1 MKIKLSVFICVYPVS
16 NMEVTMKELTQVHIV
31 TISLMVGFIAS
42 ILGYLFRRFT
52 SERKLGIAEKIAK
65 KIIADAQREAENKK
79 KEGELAAKEE
89 LHNSRLKFEAE
100 TRDRRHELLTLER
113 RVIQREE
120 NLDRKV
126 DLLDKKESDLN
137 RRDHFLTNKANQLME
152 KEKQLNALAE
162 EERQKL
168 QQISG
173 LTKEEAKQLLF
184 SKYEEEVKRDAV
196 LMARRIEEE
205 AKENA
210 EKKAKYLIALT
221 VQRIASE
228 YVGEVTVTTVS
239 LPNDEMKGRIIG
251 REGRNIR
258 ALEAATGIDI
268 IIDDTPEVVTLS
280 GYDPVRRETAKI
292 SLERLIIDGRIHPAR
307 IEEIVEKVKKEMDE
321 TIKETGQQT
330 IFELG
335 LHNVHPELIKLIGRL
350 HYRTSYGQNVL
361 QHSKECAHLM
371 GMMMAELGF
380 PNEVAVAKR
389 AGVLHD
395 IGKAVDQETEGTH
408 VSLGADLAK
417 KYGESPEIVHAIK
430 AHHGDEEPKT
440 ILAILCSAADAV
452 SGGRPGARSESIEAY
467 MKRLEK
473 LEQIAKS
480 FKGVANSFAIQAG
493 REIRVIVQPD
503 KVDDN
508 ESILLA
514 RNITKKIEEE
524 MDYPGQVKVTV
535 IRETRA
541 VEYAK

>member
-1 MKIKLSVFICVYPVS
+1 MTI
-16 NMEVTMKELTQVHIV
+16 VHIII
-31 TISLMVGFIAS
+31 ISVISAVLA
-42 ILGYLFRRFT
+42 
-52 SERKLGIAEKIAK
+52 GIAGFFLRKIISEKKVGSAKTIAK
-65 KIIADAQREAENKK
+65 KILTEAEKEAENKK
-79 KEGELAAKEE
+79 REGELEAKEE
-89 LHNSRLKFEAE
+89 LHKARLKFENE
-100 TRDRRHELLTLER
+100 SRDRRHELLTLER
-113 RVIQREE
+113 RVMQREE

-126 DLLDKKESDLN
+126 DILDKKESELSKKE
-137 RRDHFLTNKANQLME
+137 HFVNNKAVQLTE
-152 KEKQLNALAE
+152 KEKQYNILIE

-173 LTKEEAKQLLF
+173 LTKEEAKQQLF
-184 SKYEEEVKRDAV
+184 TKYEEEVIKEAG

-210 EKKAKYLIALT
+210 EKKAKYTISLAI
-221 VQRIASE
+221 QRIASE
-228 YVGEVTVTTVS
+228 YVGEATVTTVS

-280 GYDPVRRETAKI
+280 GYDPVRREIAKI

-321 TIKETGQQT
+321 TIKEIGQQT
-330 IFELG
+330 VFELG
-335 LHNVHPELIKLIGRL
+335 LHNMHPELIKLIGRL

-361 QHSKECAHLM
+361 MHSKESAHLM
-371 GMMMAELGF
+371 GIMMAELGF
-380 PNEVAVAKR
+380 NNEITIAKR
-389 AGVLHD
+389 AGILHD
-395 IGKAVDQETEGTH
+395 IGKAVDQEMEGTH
-408 VSLGADLAK
+408 VSIGADLAK
-417 KYGESPEIVHAIK
+417 KYGESAEVIHAIK

-440 ILAILCSAADAV
+440 ILAILCAAADAI
-452 SGGRPGARSESIEAY
+452 SASRPGARSESIEAY
-467 MKRLEK
+467 IKRLEK

-480 FKGVANSFAIQAG
+480 FKGVSNCYAIQAG

-508 ESILLA
+508 ETIMLA
-514 RNITKKIEEE
+514 RNITKKIQDE
-524 MDYPGQVKVTV
+524 MEYPGQIKVTV
-535 IRETRA
+535 LRETRA

>member
-1 MKIKLSVFICVYPVS
+1 MTQTNVILIAVITAILAGAIGFFIRKL
-16 NMEVTMKELTQVHIV
+16 
-31 TISLMVGFIAS
+31 
-42 ILGYLFRRFT
+42 T
-52 SERKLGIAEKIAK
+52 SEKKVGAAQAVAK
-65 KIIADAQREAENKK
+65 KILAEAEKEAENKK
-79 KEGELAAKEE
+79 REGELEAKEE
-89 LHNSRLKFEAE
+89 LHKARLKFENE

-126 DLLDKKESDLN
+126 DVLEKKEVELN
-137 RRDHFLTNKANQLME
+137 KKEHFISNKASQLTE
-152 KEKQLNALAE
+152 KEKQYSSLIE

-173 LTKEEAKQLLF
+173 MTKEEAKQQLF
-184 SKYEEEVKRDAV
+184 AKYEEEVVKEAG

-210 EKKAKYLIALT
+210 EKKAKYTISLAI
-221 VQRIASE
+221 QRIASE
-228 YVGEVTVTTVS
+228 YVGEATVTTVS

-280 GYDPVRRETAKI
+280 GYDPVRREIAKI

-321 TIKETGQQT
+321 TIKEIGQQT
-330 IFELG
+330 VFELG
-335 LHNVHPELIKLIGRL
+335 LHNMHPELIKLIGRL

-361 QHSKECAHLM
+361 MHSKESAHLM
-371 GMMMAELGF
+371 GIMMAELGF
-380 PNEVAVAKR
+380 NNEISIAKR
-389 AGVLHD
+389 AGILHD
-395 IGKAVDQETEGTH
+395 IGKSVDQEMEGTH
-408 VSLGADLAK
+408 VSIGADLAK
-417 KYGESPEIVHAIK
+417 KYGESADVIHAIK

-440 ILAILCSAADAV
+440 ILAILCAAADAI
-452 SGGRPGARSESIEAY
+452 SASRPGARSESIEAY
-467 MKRLEK
+467 IKRLEK

-480 FKGVANSFAIQAG
+480 FKGVSGCYAIQAG

-508 ESILLA
+508 ETIMLA
-514 RNITKKIEEE
+514 RNITKKIQDE
-524 MDYPGQVKVTV
+524 MEYPGQIKVTV
-535 IRETRA
+535 LRETRA

>member
-1 MKIKLSVFICVYPVS
+1 MKDLGQI
-16 NMEVTMKELTQVHIV
+16 NIV
-31 TISLMVGFIAS
+31 LISLMVGFIS
-42 ILGYLFRRFT
+42 GMMGYFLRKF
-52 SERKLGIAEKIAK
+52 SAGRKLNSAEILAK
-65 KIIADAQREAENKK
+65 KIIADAEKEAENKRR
-79 KEGELAAKEE
+79 EGELEAKEE
-89 LHNSRLKFEAE
+89 LHKTRMKFENE

-126 DLLDKKESDLN
+126 DLLEKKEVDLN
-137 RRDHFLTNKANQLME
+137 KRDHFLNNKAGQLMD
-152 KEKQLNALAE
+152 KEKNLNTMVE

-173 LTKEEAKQLLF
+173 MTKDEARQQLF
-184 SKYEEEVKRDAV
+184 SKYEEEVKKEAA
-196 LMARRIEEE
+196 LMARRIEED

-210 EKKAKYLIALT
+210 EKKAKYTIALAI
-221 VQRIASE
+221 QRIAGE
-228 YVGEVTVTTVS
+228 YVGETTVTTVS

-258 ALEAATGIDI
+258 TLEAATGIDI

-280 GYDPVRRETAKI
+280 GFDPVRREIAKI

-321 TIKETGQQT
+321 TIKEFGQQAV
-330 IFELG
+330 FELG
-335 LHNVHPELIKLIGRL
+335 IHNMHPELIKLIGRL

-361 QHSKECAHLM
+361 AHSKETAHLM
-371 GMMMAELGF
+371 GIMMAELGF
-380 PNEVAVAKR
+380 QNEIAIAKR
-389 AGVLHD
+389 AGILHD
-395 IGKAVDQETEGTH
+395 IGKAIDQETEGTH
-408 VSLGADLAK
+408 ISIGGDLAK
-417 KYGESPEIVHAIK
+417 KYGENPDVIHAIK

-440 ILAILCSAADAV
+440 ILAILCAAADAI

-467 MKRLEK
+467 IKRLEN

-480 FKGVANSFAIQAG
+480 FKGVANSYAIQAG

-503 KVDDN
+503 KLDDN
-508 ESILLA
+508 ASIMLA
-514 RNITKKIEEE
+514 RDITKKIEDE
-524 MDYPGQVKVTV
+524 MDYPGQIKVTV

>member
-1 MKIKLSVFICVYPVS
+1 
-16 NMEVTMKELTQVHIV
+16 MKELTQIHIA
-31 TISLMVGFIAS
+31 TISLMVGFIAG
-42 ILGYLFRRFT
+42 IMGYFFRKLT
-52 SERKLGIAEKIAK
+52 SERKIGTAEKTAK
-65 KIIADAQREAENKK
+65 KIIADAGREAENKRR
-79 KEGELAAKEE
+79 EGELEAKEE
-89 LHNSRLKFEAE
+89 LHKARLKFETE

-126 DLLDKKESDLN
+126 DLLDKKEADLN
-137 RRDHFLTNKANQLME
+137 RRDHFLSNKANQLMD
-152 KEKQLNALAE
+152 KEKQLNLLLE

-184 SKYEEEVKRDAV
+184 KKYEEEVAKDAG
-196 LMARRIEEE
+196 LLARRIEEE

-210 EKKAKYLIALT
+210 DKKAKYLIALA

-228 YVGEVTVTTVS
+228 YVGETTVTTVS

-258 ALEAATGIDI
+258 AFEAATGIDI
-268 IIDDTPEVVTLS
+268 VIDDTPEVVTLS

-321 TIKETGQQT
+321 TIKEIGQQA

-335 LHNVHPELIKLIGRL
+335 LHNIHPELVKLIGRL

-361 QHSKECAHLM
+361 QHSKETAHLM
-371 GMMMAELGF
+371 GIMMAELGF
-380 PNEVAVAKR
+380 QNEITIAKR
-389 AGVLHD
+389 AGILHD
-395 IGKAVDQETEGTH
+395 IGKAIDQETEGTH
-408 VSLGADLAK
+408 VSIGGDLAK
-417 KYGESPEIVHAIK
+417 KYGESPEVVHAIK

-440 ILAILCSAADAV
+440 ILAILCAAGDAI
-452 SGGRPGARSESIEAY
+452 SGGRPGARSESVEAY
-467 MKRLEK
+467 IKRLEK

-480 FKGVANSFAIQAG
+480 FKGVANSYAIQAG
-493 REIRVIVQPD
+493 REVRVIVQPD
-503 KVDDN
+503 KIDDN

>member
-1 MKIKLSVFICVYPVS
+1 MIQANVI
-16 NMEVTMKELTQVHIV
+16 I
-31 TISLMVGFIAS
+31 IS
-42 ILGYLFRRFT
+42 ILAAIVAGIMGFFLRKLT
-52 SERKLGIAEKIAK
+52 SEKKVGAAQAIAK
-65 KIIADAQREAENKK
+65 KILSEAEKEAENKK
-79 KEGELAAKEE
+79 REGELEAKEE
-89 LHNSRLKFEAE
+89 LHKARLKFENE

-126 DLLDKKESDLN
+126 DVLEKKEVELN
-137 RRDHFLTNKANQLME
+137 KKDHFISNKAAQLTE
-152 KEKQLNALAE
+152 KEKQYNSLIE

-173 LTKEEAKQLLF
+173 MTKEEAKQQLF
-184 SKYEEEVKRDAV
+184 SKYEDEVIKEAG

-210 EKKAKYLIALT
+210 EKKAKYTISLAI
-221 VQRIASE
+221 QRIASE
-228 YVGEVTVTTVS
+228 YVGEATVTTVS
-239 LPNDEMKGRIIG
+239 LPSDEMKGRIIG

-280 GYDPVRRETAKI
+280 GYDPVRREIAKI

-321 TIKETGQQT
+321 TIKEIGQQT
-330 IFELG
+330 VFELG
-335 LHNVHPELIKLIGRL
+335 LHNMHPELIKLIGRL

-361 QHSKECAHLM
+361 MHSKESAHLM
-371 GMMMAELGF
+371 GIMMAELGF
-380 PNEVAVAKR
+380 NNEISIAKR
-389 AGVLHD
+389 AGILHD
-395 IGKAVDQETEGTH
+395 IGKSVDQEMEGTH
-408 VSLGADLAK
+408 VSIGADLAK
-417 KYGESPEIVHAIK
+417 KYGENADVIHAIK

-440 ILAILCSAADAV
+440 ILAILCAAADAI
-452 SGGRPGARSESIEAY
+452 SASRPGARSESIEAY
-467 MKRLEK
+467 IKRLEK

-480 FKGVANSFAIQAG
+480 FKGVSGCYAIQAG
-493 REIRVIVQPD
+493 REVRVIVQPD

-508 ESILLA
+508 ETIMLA
-514 RNITKKIEEE
+514 RNITKKIQDE
-524 MDYPGQVKVTV
+524 MEYPGQIKVTV
-535 IRETRA
+535 LRETRA

>member
-1 MKIKLSVFICVYPVS
+1 
-16 NMEVTMKELTQVHIV
+16 MKELNTV
-31 TISLMVGFIAS
+31 TITLMVGFIS
-42 ILGYLFRRFT
+42 GIMGYFFRRFT
-52 SERKLGIAEKIAK
+52 SERKIGVAERIAK
-65 KIIADAQREAENKK
+65 KIIADAQKEAENKR

-89 LHNSRLKFEAE
+89 LHNARLKFEAE

-113 RVIQREE
+113 RIIQREE

-126 DLLDKKESDLN
+126 DLLEKKEADLN
-137 RRDHFLTNKANQLME
+137 RREHFLTNKANQLME
-152 KEKQLNALAE
+152 KEKQLNTLIE

-173 LTKEEAKQLLF
+173 LTKDEAKQLLF
-184 SKYEEEVKRDAV
+184 TKYEEEVRRDAA

-210 EKKAKYLIALT
+210 EKKAKYLIALA

-258 ALEAATGIDI
+258 ALEAATGVDI

-280 GYDPVRRETAKI
+280 GYDPVKREIAKI
-292 SLERLIIDGRIHPAR
+292 ALERLIIDGRIHPAR

-321 TIKETGQQT
+321 TIKEIGQQT

-335 LHNVHPELIKLIGRL
+335 IHNMHPELVKLIGRL

-361 QHSKECAHLM
+361 QHSKECARLM
-371 GMMMAELGF
+371 GIMMAELGF
-380 PNEVAVAKR
+380 PNEVQIAKR
-389 AGVLHD
+389 AGILHD
-395 IGKAVDQETEGTH
+395 IGKAVDQEVEGTH
-408 VSLGADLAK
+408 ISIGADLAK
-417 KYGESPEIVHAIK
+417 KYGESPDIIHAIK

-440 ILAILCSAADAV
+440 ILAILCAAADAI

-467 MKRLEK
+467 IKRLEK

-480 FKGVANSFAIQAG
+480 FKGVANSYAIQAG

-503 KVDDN
+503 KVDDS
-508 ESILLA
+508 ESTFLA
-514 RNITKKIEEE
+514 RNIAKKIEEE
-524 MDYPGQVKVTV
+524 MEYPGQVKVTV

>member
-1 MKIKLSVFICVYPVS
+1 
-16 NMEVTMKELTQVHIV
+16 MKELSQINVIL
-31 TISLMVGFIAS
+31 ISLMIGFIAS
-42 ILGYLFRRFT
+42 IMGYFFRKLT
-52 SERKLGIAEKIAK
+52 AERKIGTAEKIAK
-65 KIIADAQREAENKK
+65 KIIADAQKEADNKRR
-79 KEGELAAKEE
+79 EGELEAKEE
-89 LHNSRLKFEAE
+89 LHKARLKFETE

-126 DLLDKKESDLN
+126 ELLEKKESELN
-137 RRDHFLTNKANQLME
+137 RRDHFLTNKANQLMD
-152 KEKQLNALAE
+152 KEKQLNTIVE

-168 QQISG
+168 QVISG
-173 LTKEEAKQLLF
+173 MTKEEAKQQLF
-184 SKYEEEVKRDAV
+184 AKYQEEVTREAAIT
-196 LMARRIEEE
+196 ARKIEEE

-210 EKKAKYLIALT
+210 EKKAKYLISLA

-228 YVGEVTVTTVS
+228 YVGETTVTTVS

-258 ALEAATGIDI
+258 SLEAATGIDI

-280 GYDPVRRETAKI
+280 GYDPVRREVAKI

-307 IEEIVEKVKKEMDE
+307 IEEIVEKVKKEMEE
-321 TIKETGQQT
+321 TIKEIGQQT

-335 LHNVHPELIKLIGRL
+335 LHNMHPELVKLIGRL

-371 GMMMAELGF
+371 GIMMTELGF
-380 PNEVAVAKR
+380 PNEIAIAKR
-389 AGVLHD
+389 AGILHD

-408 VSLGADLAK
+408 ISIGGDLAK
-417 KYGESPEIVHAIK
+417 KYGESPEVIHAIK
-430 AHHGDEEPKT
+430 AHHGDEEAKT
-440 ILAILCSAADAV
+440 ILAILCAAADAI
-452 SGGRPGARSESIEAY
+452 SGGRPGARSESVEAY
-467 MKRLEK
+467 IKRLEK

-480 FKGVANSFAIQAG
+480 FKGVANSYAIQAG

-503 KVDDN
+503 KIDDN
-508 ESILLA
+508 EAIMLA
-514 RNITKKIEEE
+514 RNITKKIEEDME
-524 MDYPGQVKVTV
+524 YPGQVKVTV
-535 IRETRA
+535 IRETRT